1 MESRKTVLLR
11 SLTDYLA
18 ETISL
23 DELKDFVVA
32 ATWQLPE
39 TESPDSKQLAY
50 DIELALAEES
60 SGYLTR
66 DELREELRGPVNQYA
81 TEAQV

>member
-1 MESRKTVLLR
+1 MESLESALLR
-11 SLTDYLA
+11 HLTDYLA

-32 ATWQLPE
+32 ATWQLSE
-39 TESPDSKQLAY
+39 TERPVAKQLAY

-60 SGYLTR
+60 SGYLTS
-66 DELREELRGPVNQYA
+66 DELREELRGLVNHYTIKA
-81 TEAQV
+81 

>member
-1 MESRKTVLLR
+1 MESLETALLR
-11 SLTDYLA
+11 YLAAYLA

-32 ATWQLPE
+32 ATWRLSG
-39 TESPDSKQLAY
+39 TESSEATQLAY

-60 SGYLTR
+60 GGYLTET
-66 DELREELRGPVNQYA
+66 ELREEFRGLVNRY
-81 TEAQV
+81 TINAQA

>member
-1 MESRKTVLLR
+1 MESRKTALLR

-39 TESPDSKQLAY
+39 TENLESRQLAY
-50 DIELALAEES
+50 DIELALADES
-60 SGYLTR
+60 SGYLTM
-66 DELREELRGPVNQYA
+66 DELREDLRELVNHY
-81 TEAQV
+81 TVKAQV

>member
-39 TESPDSKQLAY
+39 TESPDSK
-50 DIELALAEES
+50 
-60 SGYLTR
+60 
-66 DELREELRGPVNQYA
+66 
-81 TEAQV
+81 